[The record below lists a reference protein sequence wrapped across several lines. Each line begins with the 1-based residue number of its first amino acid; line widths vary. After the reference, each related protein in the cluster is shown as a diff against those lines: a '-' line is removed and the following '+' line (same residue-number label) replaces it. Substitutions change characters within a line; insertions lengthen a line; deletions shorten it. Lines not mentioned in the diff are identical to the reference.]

1 MEFPRLNDT
10 AFPHLD
16 DADPYRFRNTFDYS
30 QWQADCRIKM
40 LNVPWH
46 ADYKHAVAWDSD
58 AARDEWFDSQAGESI
73 ELGSD
78 SRRVMDA
85 VPVPLTYQQAAR
97 YNYCMMEAEYPSIDY
112 SGTPRRLY
120 YFIVG
125 LEYRS
130 PNATVLHL
138 QLDAWTTY
146 INHVSI
152 PYLFLARGHA
162 PMDAVDAD
170 TYLTDPLEHSMYLGS
185 ADVDFGTGADN
196 VRSLQVHDFGDADK
210 VVCFASVV
218 PYDEFQQVTA
228 VGAASPGTEP
238 TFSNTGD
245 RYGYQLRVNGYEWR
259 TAYDYSRTSMPSRPL
274 SSAAGNVPQY
284 WIYGIPAVDLF
295 TGNGMRILQDVYPFF
310 IKACVACFILPDDI
324 VDARFIAIKNGLH
337 FYEVSPRDDTGFMFD
352 LDKAAFGYPSEYADI
367 AKLYSMPYSHL
378 QVSDDAGR
386 SMDIRIEDI
395 SGNGLQAVNQLNL
408 AAPFLDWNVVFSN
421 VGASGTTSVEWV
433 KLDGSRAVTDLLDAG
448 YSSILQIGI
457 PTYALLLSREKETQ
471 SGGYASAM
479 RTRNN
484 ALVAYTNN
492 VRNLNTARENVRDS
506 NATMITNTNNSASTN
521 SSNVALSV
529 ATSSANVAAG
539 NASNTDITGY
549 QRALNNAYCDYD
561 NYLQSAC
568 VDATIEAASATTSSA
583 AAFGIGGGIVT
594 GAISGGMTAAGG
606 SAAVAGALAGGE
618 LGAVAGP
625 GGIVA
630 GIVVGGLLGAVAPS
644 IQAAGSA
651 TNNNILIT
659 SKQTMADAAIQNNIN
674 KTGSGNANASAKTV
688 TANNLATTTTNNNN
702 ALATAQTNN
711 NNALSRTNAA
721 NISAVNNS
729 QSEYS
734 RNVSVL
740 NAQDTLRNVQDG
752 YDFDLLAAKQNS
764 PVAYGAFAGDPT
776 ADAYGRKVVSMRV
789 ITESPTAIK
798 QAGDWF
804 LRYGYAYNGIWE
816 LDSWTDEHAFRYWQA
831 GETWINGDS
840 QVSDDIKTTIDAIL
854 QAGVTVW
861 KDADTVGRVTPYGR

>member
-112 SGTPRRLY
+112 SDTPRRLY

-170 TYLTDPLEHSMYLGS
+170 AYLKNPLEHSMYLGS

-228 VGAASPGTEP
+228 VGASSPGTEP

-337 FYEVSPRDDTGFMFD
+337 FYEVSPRDDTGFEFE
-352 LDKAAFGYPSEYADI
+352 LDKAAFDYPAEYADI

-421 VGASGTTSVEWV
+421 VGASGITSVEWV
-433 KLDGSRAVTDLLDAG
+433 KLDGSRAATDLLDAG
-448 YSSILQIGI
+448 YRSILQIGI

-471 SGGYASAM
+471 SGGYAAAM
-479 RTRNN
+479 RARNN
-484 ALVAYTNN
+484 ALLDYTT
-492 VRNLNTARENVRDS
+492 TARQTNTGHANAVDS
-506 NATMITNTNNSASTN
+506 NATMVTNTANNGSTAAAN
-521 SSNVALSV
+521 TALSV
-529 ATSSANVAAG
+529 A
-539 NASNTDITGY
+539 
-549 QRALNNAYCDYD
+549 
-561 NYLQSAC
+561 
-568 VDATIEAASATTSSA
+568 AASANTTSANFASTMGTIASNSMLNANAAADRDLQATVIDTNRDAMAATNTNSMMGGITSAIAGSGGGAAALGGALMAAGAIAAPGAIIGGAAVAAASSA
-583 AAFGIGGGIVT
+583 ASASINIAAANQNSV
-594 GAISGGMTAAGG
+594 ISF
-606 SAAVAGALAGGE
+606 
-618 LGAVAGP
+618 
-625 GGIVA
+625 
-630 GIVVGGLLGAVAPS
+630 
-644 IQAAGSA
+644 
-651 TNNNILIT
+651 
-659 SKQTMADAAIQNNIN
+659 
-674 KTGSGNANASAKTV
+674 NASAAIAGATQANADTHVDNAQSQASTV
-688 TANNLATTTTNNNN
+688 NSLTTQAHTNVTNTNN
-702 ALATAQTNN
+702 ALATNTTANN
-711 NNALSRTNAA
+711 RALANTNAA
-721 NISAVNNS
+721 NSSATSNNNS
-729 QSEYS
+729 LQS
-734 RNVSVL
+734 RNISIM
-740 NAQDTLRNVQDG
+740 NAQDRLRTVQDN
-752 YDFDLLAAKQNS
+752 YDYDLLAAKQNS
-764 PVAYGAFAGDPT
+764 PVPYGAFAGDPT
-776 ADAYGRKVVSMRV
+776 AEAYGRKVVSMRV

-816 LDSWTDEHAFRYWQA
+816 LDSWTDGRAYRYWQA

-861 KDADTVGRVTPYGR
+861 KDADTIGRVTPYER